1 MPRPF
6 ASPWLSLMMKEQEI
20 RQGWE
25 RFIED
30 GTISKALR
38 GVVVASWQRSQ
49 SHGIPVERNEAP
61 LAPEAELMQRR
72 SAHAAL
78 LEAARPALNQV
89 CLFLGEAN
97 SMIILTDS
105 SGLVLETAGDPRTI
119 DFGQQIHLEQ
129 GGSWKEADIGTNAIG
144 TAIAESRPVQI
155 HGLEHFCSDVKRWTC
170 AATPI
175 WHPTDGELLGVIDIS
190 GPVRT
195 FNPQSLALA
204 VALGRQ
210 IEGTLAQSIEY
221 DHERLLR
228 YFMMKRS
235 RWANVDV
242 LAIDQHGKIVFGPEC
257 VLQNLEREQPGLISN
272 GCVSSLKNVRPTA
285 WSVRLNELLPNTS
298 TELVVDHGRQLGAI
312 LVLQKE
318 RRRSAWISPQVMTE
332 RLFDFEEILGESAVM
347 QKTRERARKM
357 AMAAAPILIEGET
370 GVGKE
375 LFARAI
381 YGASQA
387 ACGPFVPVNCG
398 GMPRDLVGSEI
409 FGYAKGAFTGA
420 KEQGHAGKIEAADGG
435 VLCLDEIGEMPLDLQ
450 PYLLRVLE
458 DGVVYRIGSN
468 EGRAVRIRLV
478 AMTHRDLLAEVNAGR
493 FRRDLYY
500 RIASMRVLIPPLRDR
515 GDDVVLLAHHF
526 AGLAAASLDRPVPRF
541 DDKVLDLF
549 RAYSWPGNVR
559 ELRNVIENMILLGDS
574 SELQIEDV
582 PMEVHRQ
589 VDSPVAALAL
599 EQSSSASP
607 HLKQNERAVI
617 ESALAKTGGKLTAAA
632 KLLGI
637 ARATLYR
644 KLAHYGIVRSS
655 RD

>member
-1 MPRPF
+1 
-6 ASPWLSLMMKEQEI
+6 MMKEQEI

-25 RFIED
+25 GFIEN

-38 GVVVASWQRSQ
+38 GVVVASWRRSQ
-49 SHGIPVERNEAP
+49 RHGIPVERNEAP
-61 LAPEAELMQRR
+61 LAPEAELTQRR

-78 LEAARPALNQV
+78 LEAAQPALNQAR
-89 CLFLGEAN
+89 LFLVEAN

-119 DFGQQIHLEQ
+119 DFGQVIHLEQ
-129 GGSWKEADIGTNAIG
+129 GGRWKEADIGTNAIG
-144 TAIAESRPVQI
+144 TAIAETRPVQI
-155 HGLEHFCSDVKRWTC
+155 HGLEHFCSEVKRWTC

-175 WHPTDGELLGVIDIS
+175 WHPTDGELLGVVDIS
-190 GPVRT
+190 GPMRA
-195 FNPQSLALA
+195 FNPQSLAFA

-235 RWANVDV
+235 LWANVDI
-242 LAIDQHGKIVFGPEC
+242 LAIDQRGRIVFGPEC
-257 VLQNLEREQPGLISN
+257 LLQNLEREQPGLISN
-272 GCVSSLKNVRPTA
+272 GCISFLKNMQPAA
-285 WSVRLNELLPNTS
+285 WPVRLNELLPNTS
-298 TELVVDHGRQLGAI
+298 TELVVDHDRQLGAI
-312 LVLQKE
+312 LVLQKG
-318 RRRSAWISPQVMTE
+318 RRRSPSVLPRVVTE
-332 RLFDFEEILGESAVM
+332 RLLQFEEILGESAVM
-347 QKTRERARKM
+347 QKARERARKM
-357 AMAAAPILIEGET
+357 AMAGAPILIEGET

-381 YGASQA
+381 YGAIRT

-450 PYLLRVLE
+450 PFLLRVLE
-458 DGVVYRIGSN
+458 DGVVYRLGSN
-468 EGRAVRIRLV
+468 EGRAVHIRLV

-500 RIASMRVLIPPLRDR
+500 RIASMRLLIPPLRDR

-526 AGLAAASLDRPVPRF
+526 AGLAAAGLNRPVPRF

-574 SELQIEDV
+574 SELQVEDV
-582 PMEVHRQ
+582 PMEVRRQ
-589 VDSPVAALAL
+589 VNPPVATLAS
-599 EQSSSASP
+599 EPSSSASP
-607 HLKQNERAVI
+607 KLKQNERAAI

-644 KLAHYGIVRSS
+644 KLAQHGIARSA

>member
-1 MPRPF
+1 
-6 ASPWLSLMMKEQEI
+6 MMKEQEI

-25 RFIED
+25 GFIEN

-38 GVVVASWQRSQ
+38 GVVVASWRRSQ
-49 SHGIPVERNEAP
+49 RHGIPVERNEAP
-61 LAPEAELMQRR
+61 LAPEAELTQRR

-78 LEAARPALNQV
+78 LEAAQPALNQAR
-89 CLFLGEAN
+89 LFLVEAN

-119 DFGQQIHLEQ
+119 DFGQVIHLEQ
-129 GGSWKEADIGTNAIG
+129 GGRWKEADIGTNAIG
-144 TAIAESRPVQI
+144 TAIAETRPVQI
-155 HGLEHFCSDVKRWTC
+155 HGLEHFCSEVKRWTC

-175 WHPTDGELLGVIDIS
+175 WHPTDGELLGVVDIS
-190 GPVRT
+190 GPMRA
-195 FNPQSLALA
+195 FNPQSLAFA

-235 RWANVDV
+235 LWANVDI
-242 LAIDQHGKIVFGPEC
+242 LAIDQRGRIVFGPEC
-257 VLQNLEREQPGLISN
+257 LLQNLEREQPGLISN
-272 GCVSSLKNVRPTA
+272 GCISFLKNMQPAA
-285 WSVRLNELLPNTS
+285 WPVRLNELLPNTS
-298 TELVVDHGRQLGAI
+298 TELVVDHDRQLGAI
-312 LVLQKE
+312 LVLQKG
-318 RRRSAWISPQVMTE
+318 RRRSPSVLPRVVTE
-332 RLFDFEEILGESAVM
+332 RLLQFEEILGESAVM
-347 QKTRERARKM
+347 QKARERARKM
-357 AMAAAPILIEGET
+357 AMAGAPILIEGET

-381 YGASQA
+381 YGAIRP

-450 PYLLRVLE
+450 PFLLRVLE
-458 DGVVYRIGSN
+458 DGVVYRLGSN
-468 EGRAVRIRLV
+468 EGRAVHIRLV
-478 AMTHRDLLAEVNAGR
+478 AMTHRDLLAEVNAGH

-500 RIASMRVLIPPLRDR
+500 RIASMRLLIPPLRER

-526 AGLAAASLDRPVPRF
+526 ASLAAAGLNRPVPRF

-574 SELQIEDV
+574 SELQVEDV
-582 PMEVHRQ
+582 PMEVRQ
-589 VDSPVAALAL
+589 VNPPVAALAS
-599 EQSSSASP
+599 EPSSSASP
-607 HLKQNERAVI
+607 KLKQNERAAI

-644 KLAHYGIVRSS
+644 KLAQHGIARSA

>member
-1 MPRPF
+1 
-6 ASPWLSLMMKEQEI
+6 MMNEQEI

-25 RFIED
+25 RFIEN
-30 GTISKALR
+30 GTVSKALR

-61 LAPEAELMQRR
+61 LAPEAEVTQRR
-72 SAHAAL
+72 SAQAAL
-78 LEAARPALNQV
+78 LEAARPALSQA

-119 DFGQQIHLEQ
+119 DFGQVIHLEQ

-155 HGLEHFCSDVKRWTC
+155 HGLEHFCCEVKRWTC

-175 WHPTDGELLGVIDIS
+175 WHPTNGELLGVVDIS

-195 FNPQSLALA
+195 FHPHSLALA

-210 IEGTLAQSIEY
+210 IESTIAESIEY

-228 YFMMKRS
+228 YFIMKRS

-242 LAIDQHGKIVFGPEC
+242 LAIDQQGKILFAPEC

-272 GCVSSLKNVRPTA
+272 GCISSLKNLRPAA
-285 WSVRLNELLPNTS
+285 WPVRLNELLPNTS
-298 TELVVDHGRQLGAI
+298 TELVVDHNRQLGAI

-318 RRRSAWISPQVMTE
+318 RRRSASTLPRVMTE
-332 RLFDFEEILGESAVM
+332 RLLEFEEILGESAVM
-347 QKTRERARKM
+347 LKTRERARKM
-357 AMAAAPILIEGET
+357 AMTGAPILIEGET

-381 YGASQA
+381 YGASQT

-398 GMPRDLVGSEI
+398 GIPRDLVGSEI

-450 PYLLRVLE
+450 PFLLRVLE

-478 AMTHRDLLAEVNAGR
+478 AMTHRDLLVEVNAGR

-500 RIASMRVLIPPLRDR
+500 RIASMRLLIPPLRDR
-515 GDDVVLLAHHF
+515 GDDIVLLARHF

-541 DDKVLDLF
+541 GDKVLEFF

-574 SELQIEDV
+574 RELQIEDV
-582 PMEVHRQ
+582 PIEVRRQ
-589 VDSPVAALAL
+589 VDPPVAALAL
-599 EQSSSASP
+599 EQSSPTSP
-607 HLKQNERAVI
+607 QLKQNERAVI

-644 KLAHYGIVRSS
+644 KLAHYGIVRSA

>member
-1 MPRPF
+1 
-6 ASPWLSLMMKEQEI
+6 MMKEQEI

-25 RFIED
+25 GFIEN

-38 GVVVASWQRSQ
+38 GVVVASWRRSQ
-49 SHGIPVERNEAP
+49 RHGIPVERNEAP
-61 LAPEAELMQRR
+61 LAPEAELTQRR

-78 LEAARPALNQV
+78 LEAAQPALNQAR
-89 CLFLGEAN
+89 LFLVEAN

-119 DFGQQIHLEQ
+119 DFGQVIHLEQ
-129 GGSWKEADIGTNAIG
+129 GGRWKEADIGTNAIG
-144 TAIAESRPVQI
+144 TAIAETRPVQI
-155 HGLEHFCSDVKRWTC
+155 HGLEHFCSEVKRWTC

-175 WHPTDGELLGVIDIS
+175 WHPTDGELLGVVDIS
-190 GPVRT
+190 GPMRA
-195 FNPQSLALA
+195 FNPQSLAFA

-235 RWANVDV
+235 LWANVDI
-242 LAIDQHGKIVFGPEC
+242 LAIDQRGRIVFGPEC
-257 VLQNLEREQPGLISN
+257 LLQNLEREQPGLISN
-272 GCVSSLKNVRPTA
+272 GCISFLKNMQPAA
-285 WSVRLNELLPNTS
+285 WPVRLNELLPNTS
-298 TELVVDHGRQLGAI
+298 TELVVDHDRQLGAI
-312 LVLQKE
+312 LVLQKG
-318 RRRSAWISPQVMTE
+318 RRRSPSVLPRVVTE
-332 RLFDFEEILGESAVM
+332 RLLQFEEILGESAVM
-347 QKTRERARKM
+347 QKARERARKM
-357 AMAAAPILIEGET
+357 AMAGAPILIEGET

-381 YGASQA
+381 YGAIRP

-450 PYLLRVLE
+450 PFLLRVLE
-458 DGVVYRIGSN
+458 DGVVYRLGTN
-468 EGRAVRIRLV
+468 EGRVVHIRLV
-478 AMTHRDLLAEVNAGR
+478 AMTHRDLLAEVNAGH

-500 RIASMRVLIPPLRDR
+500 RIASMRLLIPPLRER
-515 GDDVVLLAHHF
+515 GDDVVFLAHHF
-526 AGLAAASLDRPVPRF
+526 ASLAAAGLNRPVPRF

-574 SELQIEDV
+574 SELQVEDV
-582 PMEVHRQ
+582 PMEVRRQ
-589 VDSPVAALAL
+589 VNPPVAALAS
-599 EQSSSASP
+599 EPSSSASP
-607 HLKQNERAVI
+607 KLKQNERAAI

-644 KLAHYGIVRSS
+644 KLAQHGIARSA

>member
-1 MPRPF
+1 
-6 ASPWLSLMMKEQEI
+6 MKEQEI

-25 RFIED
+25 GFIEN

-38 GVVVASWQRSQ
+38 GVVVASWRRSQ

-61 LAPEAELMQRR
+61 LAPEAELTQRR

-78 LEAARPALNQV
+78 LEAAQPALNQAR
-89 CLFLGEAN
+89 LFLVEAN

-119 DFGQQIHLEQ
+119 DFGQVIHLEQ
-129 GGSWKEADIGTNAIG
+129 GGRWKEADIGTNAIG

-155 HGLEHFCSDVKRWTC
+155 HGLEHFCSEVKRWTC

-175 WHPTDGELLGVIDIS
+175 WHPTDGELLGVVDIS
-190 GPVRT
+190 GPMRT
-195 FNPQSLALA
+195 FNPQSLAFA

-235 RWANVDV
+235 LWANVDV
-242 LAIDQHGKIVFGPEC
+242 LAIDQRGRIVFGPEC
-257 VLQNLEREQPGLISN
+257 LLQSLEREKPGLISN
-272 GCVSSLKNVRPTA
+272 GCISFLKNVQPVA
-285 WSVRLNELLPNTS
+285 WPVRLNELLPNTN
-298 TELVVDHGRQLGAI
+298 TELVVDHDRQLGAI
-312 LVLQKE
+312 LVLQKG
-318 RRRSAWISPQVMTE
+318 RRRSASVLPRIMTE
-332 RLFDFEEILGESAVM
+332 RRLEFEEILGESAVM

-357 AMAAAPILIEGET
+357 AMAGAPILIEGET

-381 YGASQA
+381 YGAIRT

-450 PYLLRVLE
+450 PFLLRVLE
-458 DGVVYRIGSN
+458 DGVVYRLGSN
-468 EGRAVRIRLV
+468 EGRAVHIRLV

-500 RIASMRVLIPPLRDR
+500 RIASMRLLIPPLRDR
-515 GDDVVLLAHHF
+515 GDDVVLLARHF
-526 AGLAAASLDRPVPRF
+526 AGVVAAGLNRPVPRF

-549 RAYSWPGNVR
+549 CAYSWPGNVR

-582 PMEVHRQ
+582 PTEVRRQ
-589 VDSPVAALAL
+589 VNPPAVALAS
-599 EQSSSASP
+599 EPSSSGSP
-607 HLKQNERAVI
+607 KLKQNERAAI
-617 ESALAKTGGKLTAAA
+617 EAALAKTGGKLTAAA

-644 KLAHYGIVRSS
+644 KLAHHGIARSA